1 MQDKKVESFVNEL
14 VERYPRLIVVKKE
27 IEDGY
32 EVLKNSYQSGG
43 KLLIA
48 GNGGSCADSEHIVGE
63 LMKGFCLARKVPD
76 AFSDAL
82 KEIDQ
87 EMGADLAAKL
97 QGALP
102 AIALDNHNA
111 LNTAYSND
119 VDGLLCYAQQ
129 VYGYGTAG
137 DVFFG
142 ISTSGN
148 SNNIL
153 NAAIVAKA
161 KGMKVIGLTG
171 EGGGKL
177 ANESYRFDGRKR
189 WKPCKRSGRNHQGSR
204 NRNVYDTGITSARL
218 SLLVFDVGERVF
230 LKIIFKYTKERDF

>member
-1 MQDKKVESFVNEL
+1 MQEKNVENFVGEL
-14 VERYPRLIVVKKE
+14 VERYPKLIVVRNE
-27 IEDGY
+27 IEESY
-32 EVLKNSYQSGG
+32 EVLKNAYRNGG

-63 LMKGFCLARKVPD
+63 LMKGFCLERKVSEE
-76 AFSDAL
+76 FSDVL

-87 EMGADLAAKL
+87 EMGANLAAKL

-111 LNTAYSND
+111 LNTAYLND

-129 VYGYGTAG
+129 VYGYGTAE
-137 DVFFG
+137 DVFLG

-148 SNNIL
+148 SKNIL

-177 ANESYRFDGRKR
+177 ADLSDVVIKVPEKETFKIQELHLPVYHCLCLMLEKEFFD
-189 WKPCKRSGRNHQGSR
+189 
-204 NRNVYDTGITSARL
+204 
-218 SLLVFDVGERVF
+218 
-230 LKIIFKYTKERDF
+230 